1 MKGVIMKIVS
11 TCNKAVSFIILLLLT
26 MLMLFGCKKYEPIE
40 DMPIKDM
47 PIEDIPTE

>member
-40 DMPIKDM
+40 D
-47 PIEDIPTE
+47 IPTE